1 MSSRKDYYKI
11 LKVDRDASINEIKKA
26 YRKLALKHHPDK
38 STHPDATKTFQDINE
53 AYSILSDPRKRRRYD
68 SGYGS
73 PSDFNDYTSTT
84 SRASYDNFTM
94 DDAFNVFSDF
104 MYGGDIPDIF
114 REENVEYHLVEVPL
128 SVAQNGGDVEIYIE
142 RERETKVVHI
152 DGVLSGRWKPFISL
166 GDHDSAILKVS
177 FPPEMSLAERRRLQK
192 MFLGLQAI
200 SLVTNTVFDNNFFD
214 NHPFLRALGRG
225 IGAAS
230 LFLFLVFVLARS
242 ARPGFTDRL

>member
-73 PSDFNDYTSTT
+73 SSNFNDYTSFHE
-84 SRASYDNFTM
+84 SYDNFTM

-114 REENVEYHLVEVPL
+114 REENMEYHLVEVPL

-152 DGVLSGRWKPFISL
+152 DGILSGRWKPFISL
-166 GDHDSAILKVS
+166 GDHYAAILKVS

-200 SLVTNTVFDNNFFD
+200 SLVTKAVFDTYS
-214 NHPFLRALGRG
+214 FLGVLGL
-225 IGAAS
+225 GAAALV
-230 LFLFLVFVLARS
+230 LFLGLAKKWH
-242 ARPGFTDRL
+242 A